1 MGTKNNAELLNGC
14 LALYI
19 GTAGAAVGSVTNLI
33 GYVREIELSA
43 DKSENEIR
51 DDCVTYPLLTI
62 TTEQSIQLS
71 FNLMQP
77 NLELMTAILDGVSQD
92 GGTISFGNATNAQFS
107 MKMVGTDSA
116 GTARTYYL
124 PYVQQMGGYSQT
136 FKIGELQELQGV
148 TVTAI
153 KDDSV
158 AYVMQITDATS
169 SQTTLSSDTMTYV
182 DNQAAFYVNA
192 ESGTTDDLATISGG
206 SPSSGDTILIAP
218 ATGDTITVL
227 ETGNINLLASA
238 DVSFAMS
245 GNDQLTLAYDGAS
258 DWDEVSRVTI
268 V

>member
-1 MGTKNNAELLNGC
+1 MATKNNSELLNGC
-14 LALYI
+14 LTVYI
-19 GTAGAAVGSVTNLI
+19 GTAGAAVGSVSTLI
-33 GYVREIELSA
+33 GYVREVELSA

-51 DDCVTYPLLTI
+51 DDCVTYSLLTL
-62 TTEQSIQLS
+62 TTEQSINIS

-77 NLELMTAILDGVSQD
+77 NLELMASILDGCTQV
-92 GGTISFGNATNAQFS
+92 GGTVSFGNATNAQFS
-107 MKMVGTDSA
+107 MKLVGTDSA

-124 PYVQQMGGYSQT
+124 PYVQQVGGFSQT

-153 KDDSV
+153 KDADLT
-158 AYVMQITDATS
+158 YVMQITDATS
-169 SQTTLSSDTMTYV
+169 AQTTLSTDTMTYV
-182 DNQAAFYVNA
+182 DDQPVFYVNA
-192 ESGTTDDLATISGG
+192 ESGTSDDLATISGG
-206 SPSSGDTILIAP
+206 SPSSGDTILLIP

-238 DVSFAMS
+238 DVSFAMT
-245 GNDQLTLAYDGAS
+245 GNDQITLAYDGAS